1 MNLRFLATV
10 VAFSKHQTLN
20 AAAQTLGLSHSAVS
34 LQIKALE
41 EELQFPILDRSKRPP
56 MLTSQGH
63 ALVEH
68 AKRMEGIAG
77 DIRALADGSSLYS
90 RVAVGAVPSTISH
103 LAAPALA
110 AIYAQHPRLEIKL
123 VTGLSHNLLAQVKDG
138 DIDVA
143 LVTEPG
149 NQDKDLSIT
158 HINTEPFHLIKS
170 RNEPMNDPV
179 ELLTS
184 RPFIWF
190 NRRSSPSQQIEKH
203 LQDRAIYV
211 QQAMEVDSFDAV
223 EALVSHNLGIS
234 ILPKSARS
242 MEASNLVG
250 LKLDPTPLERSVV
263 LATRAASPRRLF
275 AAAFADALKSV
286 LEGK

>member
-90 RVAVGAVPSTISH
+90 RVAGATVSVSDHVMRQHRAEPLCSLTFAIRHDLCNQATVIVVEHRLWHRAKERKRVNMPIQPSLGVRGRIGTDILRKLQCQVP
-103 LAAPALA
+103 
-110 AIYAQHPRLEIKL
+110 
-123 VTGLSHNLLAQVKDG
+123 G
-138 DIDVA
+138 
-143 LVTEPG
+143 
-149 NQDKDLSIT
+149 
-158 HINTEPFHLIKS
+158 
-170 RNEPMNDPV
+170 
-179 ELLTS
+179 
-184 RPFIWF
+184 
-190 NRRSSPSQQIEKH
+190 
-203 LQDRAIYV
+203 
-211 QQAMEVDSFDAV
+211 
-223 EALVSHNLGIS
+223 
-234 ILPKSARS
+234 
-242 MEASNLVG
+242 
-250 LKLDPTPLERSVV
+250 
-263 LATRAASPRRLF
+263 
-275 AAAFADALKSV
+275 
-286 LEGK
+286 